1 MGKQWAVPEVE
12 GLSFGAFS
20 ATTELSISEQHL
32 CLLPAPFSHLSVVT
46 SMDPTLDLAPTFY
59 RYLSGKKK
67 LSVKSNP
74 SIFHLTNEF
83 LKADRTSISEEWPLF
98 IILVLI

>member
-1 MGKQWAVPEVE
+1 ME

-20 ATTELSISEQHL
+20 ATTELFISEQGL
-32 CLLPAPFSHLSVVT
+32 CLLQAPFSHLYMVT
-46 SMDPTLDLAPTFY
+46 FTGPTWDLPPTFY
-59 RYLSGKKK
+59 RYLSGKRK

-83 LKADRTSISEEWPLF
+83 LKADHTSINE
-98 IILVLI
+98 